1 MDMRNELGLISEDG
15 KVKAALTAV
24 QLNARVDGLLMTL
37 KMRQHYVNESTETIE
52 AVYTFPAGWGS
63 NLLGFNVEIDG
74 ERLSAVALPKK
85 TAEKKYEKAIESGDT
100 PVMLEVTDQGLY
112 TANLGNLKPDEKA
125 IIEIEYAQMLRCV
138 KGNVRITIPTVIG
151 NRYGDQQTQ
160 GKLLGHQQVSTDAL
174 VEYPLQVKLEVVGE
188 LSKGEISCASHVI
201 SISNHEKVKTI
212 EIKEGAYLDRDF
224 ILNID
229 QVKND
234 SFVIAA
240 PDGKEYAVIASF
252 CPSLPKAES
261 TPILMKILVDCS
273 GSMQGESIR
282 QVRDALDALTLEIN
296 ERDFVSFSKFG
307 SDVVHVTEKMEQAT
321 EKFIKKTLAKAI
333 YKTEANLGGTQIKNA
348 LRSTYELTIP
358 SDYKQSVNVLLI
370 TDGDV
375 WETEAAIKDAK
386 KYNHRIFAIGVG
398 SAPAESLL
406 RELALGTGGACE
418 LVTPNESIEAA
429 TMRMFERMRSVQTNK
444 LALNWSGQIEWRSFL
459 PNQIFSDETVNIY
472 ANVKSLPTE
481 MPILEYEIDGV
492 KHSCQ
497 AESIDLQSDN
507 KLSRVCAAAHIAD
520 TKNEKIATNLALK
533 YQLPSK
539 YTNLIL
545 VHERAEEDKAVGLPS
560 LKQIKQMQAA
570 GWGGFGKTVTYSNHM
585 VLACKSVPSDLNYTD
600 LAVPS
605 VWRTNRAQAAAKV
618 DQLSSGGM
626 DGYEIPAFLRRTDGD
641 GFIEKKDSAKPEIEI
656 DKGFPPKA
664 IIDYFN
670 KASLMN
676 NDLRDV
682 IESINR
688 MLKDSTVWHFIKDAE
703 KIVKQDQIEL
713 YWCVIINL
721 LSEKLGGKC
730 NLERHAQRLLNTVL
744 NLLDPKVREKIE
756 SDFLQKFTLI
766 KESNWGTDTDG
777 LNSIGNK
784 LKSFLNI

>member
-1 MDMRNELGLISEDG
+1 L
-15 KVKAALTAV
+15 
-24 QLNARVDGLLMTL
+24 
-37 KMRQHYVNESTETIE
+37 H
-52 AVYTFPAGWGS
+52 
-63 NLLGFNVEIDG
+63 
-74 ERLSAVALPKK
+74 
-85 TAEKKYEKAIESGDT
+85 
-100 PVMLEVTDQGLY
+100 
-112 TANLGNLKPDEKA
+112 
-125 IIEIEYAQMLRCV
+125 
-138 KGNVRITIPTVIG
+138 
-151 NRYGDQQTQ
+151 
-160 GKLLGHQQVSTDAL
+160 
-174 VEYPLQVKLEVVGE
+174 
-188 LSKGEISCASHVI
+188 
-201 SISNHEKVKTI
+201 
-212 EIKEGAYLDRDF
+212 
-224 ILNID
+224 
-229 QVKND
+229 
-234 SFVIAA
+234 
-240 PDGKEYAVIASF
+240 
-252 CPSLPKAES
+252 KAES
-261 TPILMKILVDCS
+261 APILLKILVDCS

-282 QVRDALDALTLEIN
+282 QVRDALDALTIELKEK
-296 ERDFVSFSKFG
+296 DFVSYSKFG
-307 SDVVHVTEKMEQAT
+307 SDIVHVTEKMEQAT

-333 YKTEANLGGTQIKNA
+333 YKTEANLGGTEIKNA
-348 LRSTYELTIP
+348 LRSTYELIIP
-358 SDYKQSVNVLLI
+358 SDCNQSVGVLLI

-472 ANVKSLPTE
+472 ANVKSLPAE
-481 MPILEYEIDGV
+481 MPILEYEIDGI

-497 AESIDLQSDN
+497 ATSIDLQSDN
-507 KLSRVCAAAHIAD
+507 KFSRVCAAARIAN

-545 VHERAEEDKAVGLPS
+545 VHERAEEDKAVGLPT

-570 GWGGFGKTVTYSNHM
+570 GWSGFGKTVTYSNHM
-585 VLACKSVPSDLNYTD
+585 VFACKSVSSDHNYTD

-605 VWRTNRAQAAAKV
+605 VWRTNHAQAAAKV
-618 DQLSSGGM
+618 DHLANGGM

-641 GFIEKKDSAKPEIEI
+641 GFFEKKDSAKPEIEI

-670 KASLMN
+670 KASLTN

-682 IESINR
+682 IDSINM

-703 KIVKQDQIEL
+703 KIIKDDQIEI
-713 YWCVIINL
+713 YWCVLINHM
-721 LSEKLGGKC
+721 SENLRGKC
-730 NLERHAQRLLNTVL
+730 SLERHAQRLLNTVL
-744 NLLDPKVREKIE
+744 NQLDQLIKEKIE
-756 SDFLQKFTLI
+756 KDFQMKFPDL
-766 KESNWGTDTDG
+766 KETNWGTDPGG
-777 LNSIGNK
+777 LNSFGNK
-784 LKSFLNI
+784 LRHLLKI